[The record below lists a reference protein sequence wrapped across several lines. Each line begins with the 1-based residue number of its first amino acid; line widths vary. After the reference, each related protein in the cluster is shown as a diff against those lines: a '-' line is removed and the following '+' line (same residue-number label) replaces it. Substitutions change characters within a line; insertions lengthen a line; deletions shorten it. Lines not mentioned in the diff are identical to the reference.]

1 MAAPILALRDA
12 SVRFGVE
19 PLFEGV
25 DFGLLPGDR
34 ACLVGRNGSGKSTLL
49 KVLAGLV
56 ELDSGELFVQPGIK
70 IAYLPQNPDVPV
82 GILIS
87 DYVAGGLDQ
96 ENSETGQ
103 FRVRGML
110 SALDLN
116 GEAELANLSG
126 GGQRRAA
133 LARAMVMDPDVL
145 LMDEPTNHL
154 DIPTVQWLEREL
166 GGKRAAILLISHD
179 RAFLRTLSQ
188 RTFWLRRGRLRARDR
203 GYAHFDEW
211 SDEVANEEE
220 SARRKMDKKLGQEA
234 RWLQRGVTARRKRN
248 QGRLERLYRLREERS
263 KVVRPEKR
271 PKAELGTGDVESR
284 QIIRA
289 RNISKSF
296 GEATIVDGF
305 STKIMRGDRIGIV
318 GPNGA
323 GKTTLIRLLTGELE
337 PDVGTIKRA
346 DGIEP
351 AYFDQNRAQ
360 LDPALS
366 LWETLT
372 DKKKGGGGDSIE
384 VRGAMRHVVGYLKE
398 FLFDPDQAKSPV
410 GSLSGGERNRLML
423 AKLFAKPGNL
433 LVLDEPTNDL
443 DMDMLDLLEDML
455 ASYEGTLL
463 LVSHDRDF
471 LDRLV
476 GSVISFDPDGKLRE
490 YAGGYTDMLAQRGD
504 MTVPDSTDPEDAP
517 VEKARQ
523 ERPKTRTKLSYKD
536 QRQLDLLPGKIDQT
550 ERDIAAL
557 ESLLGDPAAYDNG
570 VDWLN
575 DKAAELDAAKEQ
587 LEQMHDEWIEL
598 EMLRESI
605 EEEAS

>member
-12 SVRFGVE
+12 SVRFGVD
-19 PLFEGV
+19 PLFQGV
-25 DFGLLPGDR
+25 ELGLLPGDK

-49 KVLAGLV
+49 KALAGLV
-56 ELDSGELFVQPGIK
+56 ELDSGERFVQPGITV
-70 IAYLPQNPDVPV
+70 AYLPQSPDLPAGISV
-82 GILIS
+82 G
-87 DYVAGGLDQ
+87 DYVAGGLH
-96 ENSETGQ
+96 EEAAETGR

-110 SALDLN
+110 AALDLD
-116 GEAELANLSG
+116 GDAELASLSG

-166 GGKRAAILLISHD
+166 AGKRAAILLVSHD
-179 RAFLRTLSQ
+179 RAFLRALSR
-188 RTFWLRRGRLRARDR
+188 RTFWLQRGQLRVRDK
-203 GYAHFDEW
+203 GYTHFDDW
-211 SDEVANEEE
+211 ADEVAAEEE
-220 SARRKMDKKLGQEA
+220 TARRKIDKKIGQETH
-234 RWLQRGVTARRKRN
+234 WLQRGVTARRKRN
-248 QGRLERLYRLREERS
+248 QGRLERLYKLREART
-263 KVVRPEKR
+263 KIVRREHR
-271 PKAELGTGDVESR
+271 PKAELETGDVESR

-289 RNISKSF
+289 RNISKSY
-296 GEATIVDGF
+296 GDALIVDGF

-323 GKTTLIRLLTGELE
+323 GKTTLIRLLTGDLE
-337 PDVGTIKRA
+337 PDSGTVKRA
-346 DGIEP
+346 EAIEP
-351 AYFDQNRAQ
+351 TYFDQNRAQ
-360 LDPALS
+360 LDPKLS

-372 DKKKGGGGDSIE
+372 DKKSGGGGDSIE
-384 VRGAMRHVVGYLKE
+384 VRGRLRHVVGYLKE
-398 FLFDPDQAKSPV
+398 FLFDADQAKSPV

-504 MTVPDSTDPEDAP
+504 MAEPDSAEEAP
-517 VEKARQ
+517 IEKPRRAKSKVQ
-523 ERPKTRTKLSYKD
+523 TKLSYKD
-536 QRQLDLLPGKIDQT
+536 QRELDLFPDQIEAAEKEIT
-550 ERDIAAL
+550 AL
-557 ESLLGDPAAYDNG
+557 EARLGDPSAYDKG
-570 VDWLN
+570 VEWVN
-575 DKAAELDAAKEQ
+575 DQAEKLGAAKER
-587 LEQMHDEWIEL
+587 LERMQDRWLEL
-598 EMLRESI
+598 ELLRETI
-605 EEEAS
+605 ESQAS

>member
-25 DFGLLPGDR
+25 ELGLLPGDR

-56 ELDSGELFVQPGIK
+56 ELDAGELFVQPGLK
-70 IAYLPQNPDVPV
+70 IAYLPQSPDVPDSLRV
-82 GILIS
+82 S
-87 DYVAGGLDQ
+87 DYIAGGLDQ
-96 ENSETGQ
+96 DEAETSR

-116 GEAELANLSG
+116 GDVELATLSG

-166 GGKRAAILLISHD
+166 AGKKAAILLISHD
-179 RAFLRTLSQ
+179 RAFLRALSR
-188 RTFWLRRGRLRARDR
+188 RTFWLRQGRLRARDE
-203 GYAHFDEW
+203 GYAHFDTW
-211 SDEVANEEE
+211 ADEAANEEQ
-220 SARRKMDKKLGQEA
+220 SAQRKMDKKISQENH
-234 RWLQRGVTARRKRN
+234 WLQRGVTARRKRN
-248 QGRLERLYRLREERS
+248 QGRLERLYRLREERA
-263 KVVRPEKR
+263 KVVRPER
-271 PKAELGTGDVESR
+271 HPKAELRTGDVESR

-296 GEATIVDGF
+296 GNATIVDGF
-305 STKIMRGDRIGIV
+305 STKIMRGDRIGIL

-323 GKTTLIRLLTGELE
+323 GKTTLIRLLTGELAPE
-337 PDVGTIKRA
+337 AGTIKRA

-351 AYFDQNRAQ
+351 AYFDQNRTQ
-360 LDPALS
+360 LDPTLS

-372 DKKKGGGGDSIE
+372 NKKKGGGGDSID
-384 VRGAMRHVVGYLKE
+384 VRGNLRHVVGYLKE
-398 FLFDPDQAKSPV
+398 FLFDPDQANSPV
-410 GSLSGGERNRLML
+410 SSLSGGERNRLML

-504 MTVPDSTDPEDAP
+504 MAIAAEPDEAP
-517 VEKARQ
+517 VEKPRQ
-523 ERPKTRTKLSYKD
+523 ERPKTPTKLSYKD
-536 QRQLDLLPGKIDQT
+536 QRQLDLLPGKIEET
-550 ERDIAAL
+550 EKKATEL
-557 ESLLGDPAAYDNG
+557 ERLLGEPAAYDNG
-570 VDWLN
+570 IDWLN
-575 DKAAELDAAKEQ
+575 DKAAQLDAAKEE
-587 LEQMHDEWIEL
+587 LEQMNDNWIEL

-605 EEEAS
+605 EEETS

>member
-25 DFGLLPGDR
+25 ELGLLPGDR

-56 ELDSGELFVQPGIK
+56 ELNAGELFVQPGLK
-70 IAYLPQNPDVPV
+70 IAYLPQSPDVPDGLRV
-82 GILIS
+82 T
-87 DYVAGGLDQ
+87 DYIAGGLDQ
-96 ENSETGQ
+96 DEAETSR

-116 GEAELANLSG
+116 GDVELATLSG

-166 GGKRAAILLISHD
+166 AGKKAAILLISHD
-179 RAFLRTLSQ
+179 RAFLRALSR
-188 RTFWLRRGRLRARDR
+188 RTFWLRQGRLRARDK
-203 GYAHFDEW
+203 GYAHFDTW
-211 SDEVANEEE
+211 ADETANEEQ
-220 SARRKMDKKLGQEA
+220 SAQRKMDKKISQENH
-234 RWLQRGVTARRKRN
+234 WLQRGVTARRKRN
-248 QGRLERLYRLREERS
+248 QGRLERLYRLREERA
-263 KVVRPEKR
+263 KVVRPER
-271 PKAELGTGDVESR
+271 HPKAELGTGDVQSR

-296 GEATIVDGF
+296 GNAAIIDGF

-323 GKTTLIRLLTGELE
+323 GKTTLIRLLTGELAPE
-337 PDVGTIKRA
+337 AGTIKRA

-360 LDPALS
+360 LDPTLS

-372 DKKKGGGGDSIE
+372 DKKKGGGGDSID
-384 VRGAMRHVVGYLKE
+384 VRGNLRHVVGYLKE
-398 FLFDPDQAKSPV
+398 FLFDPDQANSPV
-410 GSLSGGERNRLML
+410 SSLSGGERNRLML

-504 MTVPDSTDPEDAP
+504 MAVAAEPDEAP
-517 VEKARQ
+517 VEKPRQ

-536 QRQLDLLPGKIDQT
+536 QRQLDLLPGKIEGT
-550 ERDIAAL
+550 EKKAAEL
-557 ESLLGDPAAYDNG
+557 ERLLGDPAAYVNG
-570 VDWLN
+570 IDWLN
-575 DKAAELDAAKEQ
+575 DKAAQLDGVKEE
-587 LEQMHDEWIEL
+587 LEQMHDNWIEL
-598 EMLRESI
+598 EMLRELI
-605 EEEAS
+605 EEETS